1 MICILIALLLQSFPS
16 PYIISTPFIHQLL
29 LPLTAT
35 VAAKSNARA
44 YQIAIMGDRL
54 RITQFFFHTNGLD
67 YDYIVCPKYSRKL
80 IQFD

>member
-1 MICILIALLLQSFPS
+1 MSCSLCRVSFIA
-16 PYIISTPFIHQLL
+16 ITE
-29 LPLTAT
+29 TVT

-44 YQIAIMGDRL
+44 YQIAITVGDRL

>member
-1 MICILIALLLQSFPS
+1 MELVRQNVLNDICLSSIRR
-16 PYIISTPFIHQLL
+16 H
-29 LPLTAT
+29 T